1 MRVEAAHDGRS
12 QDLDRGLGLVAAMGV
27 IIANVVG
34 TGVFMKAR
42 VMIVN
47 VGTPGLVL
55 MAWLVAGLLTL
66 AGSLVFGE
74 LSAMAPRAG
83 GQFNFI
89 GAAYGRRLAF
99 LFAWSRVIATGGG
112 VAAIAILT
120 VTFLNDALGGT
131 LTPEALRLLPV
142 GLIGVGMALNLASVR
157 TTGLAATLLTVVK
170 IGAVLV
176 IAGGSFLL
184 SDGSLDH
191 LALSGADGAGHGVPE
206 SARLGWAGF
215 GAAMG
220 AALWGYNG
228 WAIITTLGGE
238 VRDPGRVLPRA
249 MVFSTLLVMGLYLLV
264 NVAYFHALTPRE
276 IADLPVE
283 LSVAGATVTRFAG
296 RGATSVLA
304 VVLTVSAYAT
314 MHVSLL
320 VAARVPFA
328 MARQGLA
335 PAAFGKLNSQQVPA
349 LSVIVLA
356 AAAAIL
362 AFTGTFDSLT
372 DLTIFVLWVFFGL
385 AGSTVLVLRRRLPDA
400 PRPYCVPGYPVVPLV
415 FLAVTLFMLGGMIVS
430 TPGRCLMGMGLVAL
444 GLPLYSLRARTLPAD
459 DPQAWLGSEDGVQ
472 AP

>member
-1 MRVEAAHDGRS
+1 M
-12 QDLDRGLGLVAAMGV
+12 
-27 IIANVVG
+27 ANVVG

-55 MAWLVAGLLTL
+55 TAWLVAGLLTL

-131 LTPEALRLLPV
+131 LSPPALRFLPV
-142 GLIGVGMALNLASVR
+142 GVIGVGMALNLASVR
-157 TTGLAATLLTVVK
+157 ATGLAATLLTALKVT
-170 IGAVLV
+170 AVLG
-176 IAGGSFLL
+176 IAAGSFLL
-184 SDGSLDH
+184 SDGSWAH

-249 MVFSTLLVMGLYLLV
+249 MVLSTLIVMGLYLLI
-264 NVAYFHALTPRE
+264 NTAYFHVLTPRE
-276 IADLPVE
+276 VADLPEE
-283 LSVAGATVTRFAG
+283 LSVAGATVSRFAG
-296 RGATSVLA
+296 RGATSLLA
-304 VVLTVSAYAT
+304 ATLSVSAYAT

-328 MARQGLA
+328 MAHQGLA
-335 PAAFGKLNSQQVPA
+335 LRAFGELNSRQVPA

-356 AAAAIL
+356 AASALL

-385 AGSTVLVLRRRLPDA
+385 AGSTVFVLRRKLPDA
-400 PRPYCVPGYPVVPLV
+400 PRPFRVPGYPAVPLV
-415 FLAVTLFMLGGMIVS
+415 FLAVTAFMLASMLLS
-430 TPGRCLMGMGLVAL
+430 TPGRCLLGLGLVAL
-444 GLPLYSLRARTLPAD
+444 GLPFYSLRAPTLPAD
-459 DPQAWLGSEDGVQ
+459 DPWSWLGSGDGPQ
-472 AP
+472 EP

>member
-1 MRVEAAHDGRS
+1 MKVEAAHDGRS

-55 MAWLVAGLLTL
+55 TAWLVAGLLTL

-120 VTFLNDALGGT
+120 VTFLNDALGGL

-142 GLIGVGMALNLASVR
+142 GLIAVGMALNLASVR

-249 MVFSTLLVMGLYLLV
+249 MVLSTLLVMGLYLLV

-320 VAARVPFA
+320 VAGCGP
-328 MARQGLA
+328 GE
-335 PAAFGKLNSQQVPA
+335 FG
-349 LSVIVLA
+349 
-356 AAAAIL
+356 
-362 AFTGTFDSLT
+362 
-372 DLTIFVLWVFFGL
+372 
-385 AGSTVLVLRRRLPDA
+385 R
-400 PRPYCVPGYPVVPLV
+400 
-415 FLAVTLFMLGGMIVS
+415 
-430 TPGRCLMGMGLVAL
+430 GRCKC
-444 GLPLYSLRARTLPAD
+444 
-459 DPQAWLGSEDGVQ
+459 
-472 AP
+472 